1 MMKNILY
8 SLIAILLLMGCKQN
22 VAKVGSNDDAIK
34 VIDIENSLSEI
45 VPSLPLSD
53 AASTVEIIPLETNSN
68 SFIANME
75 DVAVTERDIFVSDY
89 KDQRL
94 LRFSREGK
102 FLNKIG
108 TIGQGP
114 EEYIQMWQF
123 LIDEEKKEVY
133 IVTILKGIN
142 VYEYNGTFKRKVSK
156 TTVND
161 MTLGDCSISLYGST
175 PFICNTLPVL
185 KPNVNSVDS
194 LWSFALADSCFN
206 IKARFYNPSFQGH
219 EKEIIEHRARAFE
232 GEWANYW
239 KEQKPSIDFYDGK
252 FAMKYFGVD
261 TLYQFDVDKQVFL
274 PKYSLSLGKRPD
286 FEMSHLWIKERKF
299 FDYLW
304 VYDFYDSKDYIYFSA
319 AQSDK
324 IYAICYDKGN
334 GKVKATEKQGKIFEH
349 QFPAFSTPFLRMD
362 TPFSLKNDLCG
373 GGDFTVEYKSL
384 GKYWVSTVLPSDLLE
399 KLDEEELKK
408 ESVKDEKAKQQ
419 LLHVLGSVTEEDNP
433 ILIIAT
439 LK

>member
-1 MMKNILY
+1 MKNILY

-22 VAKVGSNDDAIK
+22 VAKGSNDDAIK

-68 SFIANME
+68 SFIANMK

-324 IYAICYDKGN
+324 IYAICYDKEN
-334 GKVKATEKQGKIFEH
+334 GKVRATEKQGKIFEH

-399 KLDEEELKK
+399 KLDEETLKK

>member
-8 SLIAILLLMGCKQN
+8 SLIAILLLMSCKQR
-22 VAKVGSNDDAIK
+22 VAQTGLNNDSIK

-68 SFIANME
+68 SFIANMK
-75 DVAVTERDIFVSDY
+75 DVAVTEHDIFVSDY

-94 LRFSREGK
+94 LRFSHEGK
-102 FLNKIG
+102 FLNRIG

-114 EEYIQMWQF
+114 EEYIQMGQF

-133 IVTILKGIN
+133 IVTTLSGIN
-142 VYEYNGTFKRKVSK
+142 VYEFDGTFKRKATK
-156 TTVND
+156 IIMDD
-161 MTLGDCSISLYGST
+161 MTLGDCSISLYEST

-206 IKARFYNPSFQGH
+206 IKARFYNPSFQGR

-252 FAMKYFGVD
+252 FTMKYFGVD

-274 PKYSLSLGKRPD
+274 PKYSLALDKRPD

-304 VYDFYDSKDYIYFSA
+304 VYDFYDSKDYIYFSV

-324 IYAICYDKGN
+324 IYTLRYDKET
-334 GKVKATEKQGKIFEH
+334 GKTEATKKQGEIFEH

-373 GGDFTVEYKSL
+373 GGDFTVDYKSL
-384 GKYWVSTVLPSDLLE
+384 GKYWVSAVVPSDLLE
-399 KLDEEELKK
+399 KIDVEALKK

-419 LLHVLGSVTEEDNP
+419 LLHVLDNVTEEDNP
-433 ILIIAT
+433 VLVIAT